1 MYKINI
7 DGIQEYEQSI
17 NDNNDNIQNQ
27 NAFNLN
33 VNMNL
38 SPVNDNGRNDENMN
52 IINPENTCYFEADG
66 DEKNNIKISQTTTS
80 DRQN

>member
-1 MYKINI
+1 MEY

-17 NDNNDNIQNQ
+17 NDNNDNVQNQ
-27 NAFNLN
+27 NALNLN

-38 SPVNDNGRNDENMN
+38 SLVNDNGRNYENMN
-52 IINPENTCYFEADG
+52 INHENTCYFAADS
-66 DEKNNIKISQTTTS
+66 DEKNNKKFSQTKTS